1 MSKVVATYWNNTQAV
16 WTNPQTVRIPRENR
30 AKMARRTQK
39 ERATPQWLIFTV
51 IATITFMLCLTIN
64 FRAFSEMRQEM
75 SQNETLTGQ
84 VEVLTNENLVLQE
97 EIHNLK
103 SDARAI
109 EREAR
114 KIGMS
119 RPNEKVLVPTN

>member
-16 WTNPQTVRIPRENR
+16 WTKPQTVRIPRENR
-30 AKMARRTQK
+30 ARMARRAST
-39 ERATPQWLIFTV
+39 ERVVPQWLVFTV

-75 SQNETLTGQ
+75 SQNETLSSQ
-84 VEVLTNENLVLQE
+84 VEVLNNENLILQE

-103 SDARAI
+103 SDSRAI